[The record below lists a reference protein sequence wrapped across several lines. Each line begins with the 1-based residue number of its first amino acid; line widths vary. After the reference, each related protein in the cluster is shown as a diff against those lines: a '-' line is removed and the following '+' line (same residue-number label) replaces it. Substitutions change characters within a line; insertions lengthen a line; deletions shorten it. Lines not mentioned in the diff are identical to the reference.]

1 MISCTTGIFVIAIP
15 TCKINNSPRIR
26 FHECDVYSYNGKNE
40 VATGI
45 KVSQR
50 LGQCYNGSII
60 TGCPAVEVITGN
72 SAKNRINRAR
82 PGNDSRTGSVMPVEA
97 EKPCISRIS
106 GKKKMHGNS
115 IKITVHWWHIYRSWI
130 QCTMF

>member
-15 TCKINNSPRIR
+15 TCKIKNSPRIR

-50 LGQCYNGSII
+50 LGQCYNGSVI
-60 TGCPAVEVITGN
+60 TVCPAVEVTMGT
-72 SAKNRINRAR
+72 SVENRINR
-82 PGNDSRTGSVMPVEA
+82 
-97 EKPCISRIS
+97 ISPPQ
-106 GKKKMHGNS
+106 K
-115 IKITVHWWHIYRSWI
+115 
-130 QCTMF
+130 

>member
-15 TCKINNSPRIR
+15 TCKIKNSPRIR

-72 SAKNRINRAR
+72 SAKNRINRKS
-82 PGNDSRTGSVMPVEA
+82 PSRKGLSQILC
-97 EKPCISRIS
+97 KHCRQC
-106 GKKKMHGNS
+106 
-115 IKITVHWWHIYRSWI
+115 KIEQEFFKAGAAPAAAALSTK
-130 QCTMF
+130 